1 MSLRGVDLFLDDCD
15 LGVDILVIMEGWNW
29 GDKMASCIAQDIKE
43 KGAVTKTDRV
53 RELLEMESEADTL
66 SMTP

>member
-1 MSLRGVDLFLDDCD
+1 
-15 LGVDILVIMEGWNW
+15 MEGWNW

-43 KGAVTKTDRV
+43 KEAVTKTDRV
-53 RELLEMESEADTL
+53 RELPEMESEADTL